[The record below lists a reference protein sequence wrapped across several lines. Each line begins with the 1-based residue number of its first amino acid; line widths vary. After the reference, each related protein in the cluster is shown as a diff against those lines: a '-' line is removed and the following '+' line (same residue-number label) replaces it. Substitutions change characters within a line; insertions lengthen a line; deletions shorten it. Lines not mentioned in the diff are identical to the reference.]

1 MRRKGKVVEVV
12 QSPADKPK
20 DLRLGG
26 NLVAAWSVATASLR
40 WCALGRRGGRNLETG
55 RRAAT
60 QPHFYRRINPP
71 KSFTPVNNASPL
83 PLSKLAPFEAQL
95 RRVQFLVMGVGGFAL
110 RRRSKTLAQGVSSE
124 QGRAKIQ
131 SSAGEFASRLRCAN
145 HQHCLAPKIG
155 R

>member
-1 MRRKGKVVEVV
+1 VRRKGKVVEVV

-95 RRVQFLVMGVGGFAL
+95 RRVQFLGVCSEREGEASAEPNISANREMG
-110 RRRSKTLAQGVSSE
+110 RLADRKLGKSE
-124 QGRAKIQ
+124 
-131 SSAGEFASRLRCAN
+131 E
-145 HQHCLAPKIG
+145 
-155 R
+155 